1 MIKYPISISRDRSGV
16 FALLPDRADR
26 PGAADIIIED
36 SMRRRAA
43 RLMMKK
49 KRLEYLKDFLQ
60 GITDAKLS
68 VYASSGAFF
77 LFLSLFPMVLLGC
90 SFLPLTTL
98 TQDYLT
104 NYLSALL
111 PDIVSELIAV
121 IVDQVYDST
130 ITAISLS
137 ALLVLWSASKA
148 FLGLLRG
155 INAVC
160 GVDTPRN
167 YFRLRAR
174 SGICVALLMIVTLI
188 TLVLIV
194 FEHRM
199 IELLN
204 GALPEGNIIREFVVN
219 FRFLMILILL
229 ALVFMLVYKWMPYK
243 RMRAVRQ
250 IPGAAVAAVL
260 WMLLSWFFSFYVRNF
275 SSASIYGSLTAVIL
289 AMFWMYYSMFIIL
302 FGAYI
307 NVRLEKRLEARL
319 ASPVPGE
326 ADRETAEETNILK

>member
-1 MIKYPISISRDRSGV
+1 
-16 FALLPDRADR
+16 
-26 PGAADIIIED
+26 
-36 SMRRRAA
+36 
-43 RLMMKK
+43 MKN
-49 KRLEYLKDFLQ
+49 KRLDALRSFLQ
-60 GITDAKLS
+60 GITDAKLT

-77 LFLSLFPMVLLGC
+77 LFLSMFPMVLLAC
-90 SFLPLTTL
+90 SFLPLTAL

-111 PDIVSELIAV
+111 PAIVSELIAA

-160 GVDTPRN
+160 GVDTPKN

-174 SGICVALLMIVTLI
+174 SGVCVALLMIVTLI

-199 IELLN
+199 LGMLTE
-204 GALPEGNIIREFVVN
+204 AWPPGNFIREFVIN
-219 FRFLMILILL
+219 FRFLMILIML
-229 ALVFMLVYKWMPYK
+229 ALVFMLVYKWMPDK

-250 IPGAAVAAVL
+250 IPGAVIAAAL

-275 SSASIYGSLTAVIL
+275 GSISIYGSLTTVIL

-302 FGAYI
+302 FGAFV
-307 NVRLEKRLEARL
+307 NVRLEKRREAENS
-319 ASPVPGE
+319 AGGTGE
-326 ADRETAEETNILK
+326 GESAQP

>member
-1 MIKYPISISRDRSGV
+1 MR
-16 FALLPDRADR
+16 LPLPADNN
-26 PGAADIIIED
+26 DEVQ
-36 SMRRRAA
+36 RRIGSA
-43 RLMMKK
+43 RKIMEK
-49 KRLEYLKDFLQ
+49 KRFYALRSFLQ
-60 GITDAKLS
+60 GITDAKLT

-90 SFLPLTTL
+90 SFLPLTAL

-160 GVDTPRN
+160 GVDTPKN

-174 SGICVALLMIVTLI
+174 SGVCVALLMIVTLI

-199 IELLN
+199 LNLLTESWP
-204 GALPEGNIIREFVVN
+204 AGNFIREFVIN
-219 FRFLMILILL
+219 FRFLMILIML

-243 RMRAVRQ
+243 RMRAIRQ
-250 IPGAAVAAVL
+250 IPGAVIAAAL

-275 SSASIYGSLTAVIL
+275 GSISIYGSLTTVIL

-302 FGAYI
+302 FGAYV
-307 NVRLEKRLEARL
+307 NVRLEKRREDENAEN
-319 ASPVPGE
+319 GQ
-326 ADRETAEETNILK
+326 RETESVLN

>member
-1 MIKYPISISRDRSGV
+1 M
-16 FALLPDRADR
+16 
-26 PGAADIIIED
+26 E
-36 SMRRRAA
+36 
-43 RLMMKK
+43 K
-49 KRLEYLKDFLQ
+49 KRFYALRSFLQ
-60 GITDAKLS
+60 GITDAKLT

-90 SFLPLTTL
+90 SFLPLTAL

-160 GVDTPRN
+160 GVDTPKN

-174 SGICVALLMIVTLI
+174 SGVCVALLMIVTLI

-199 IELLN
+199 LNLLTESWP
-204 GALPEGNIIREFVVN
+204 AGNFIREFVIN
-219 FRFLMILILL
+219 FRFLMILIML

-243 RMRAVRQ
+243 RMRAIRQ
-250 IPGAAVAAVL
+250 IPGAVIAAAL

-275 SSASIYGSLTAVIL
+275 GSISIYGSLTTVIL

-302 FGAYI
+302 FGAYV
-307 NVRLEKRLEARL
+307 NVRLEKRREDENAEN
-319 ASPVPGE
+319 GQ
-326 ADRETAEETNILK
+326 RETESVLN

>member
-1 MIKYPISISRDRSGV
+1 
-16 FALLPDRADR
+16 
-26 PGAADIIIED
+26 
-36 SMRRRAA
+36 
-43 RLMMKK
+43 MKN
-49 KRLEYLKDFLQ
+49 KRLDALRSFLQ
-60 GITDAKLS
+60 GITDAKLT

-77 LFLSLFPMVLLGC
+77 LFLSMFPMVLLAC
-90 SFLPLTTL
+90 SFLPLTAL

-111 PDIVSELIAV
+111 PDIVSELIAA

-160 GVDTPRN
+160 GVDTPKN

-174 SGICVALLMIVTLI
+174 SGVCVALLMIVTLI

-199 IELLN
+199 LGMLTE
-204 GALPEGNIIREFVVN
+204 AWPPGNFIREFVIN
-219 FRFLMILILL
+219 FRFLMILIML

-250 IPGAAVAAVL
+250 IPGAVIAAAL
-260 WMLLSWFFSFYVRNF
+260 WMLLSWFFSFYVRNIG
-275 SSASIYGSLTAVIL
+275 SISIYGSLTTVIL

-302 FGAYI
+302 FGAFV
-307 NVRLEKRLEARL
+307 NVRLEKRREAENS
-319 ASPVPGE
+319 AGGTGE
-326 ADRETAEETNILK
+326 GESAQP

>member
-1 MIKYPISISRDRSGV
+1 
-16 FALLPDRADR
+16 
-26 PGAADIIIED
+26 
-36 SMRRRAA
+36 MRIGSA
-43 RLMMKK
+43 RYDMKN
-49 KRLEYLKDFLQ
+49 KRLDALRSFLQ
-60 GITDAKLS
+60 GITDAKLT

-77 LFLSLFPMVLLGC
+77 LFLSMFPMVLLAC
-90 SFLPLTTL
+90 SFLPLTAL

-111 PDIVSELIAV
+111 PDIVSELIAA

-160 GVDTPRN
+160 GVDTPKN

-174 SGICVALLMIVTLI
+174 SGVCVALLMIVTLI

-199 IELLN
+199 LGMLTE
-204 GALPEGNIIREFVVN
+204 AWPPGNFIREFVIN
-219 FRFLMILILL
+219 FRFLMILIML

-250 IPGAAVAAVL
+250 IPGAVIAAAL
-260 WMLLSWFFSFYVRNF
+260 WMLLSWFFSFYVRNIG
-275 SSASIYGSLTAVIL
+275 SISIYGSLTTVIL

-302 FGAYI
+302 FGAFV
-307 NVRLEKRLEARL
+307 NVRLEKRREAENS
-319 ASPVPGE
+319 AGGTGE
-326 ADRETAEETNILK
+326 GESAQP

>member
-1 MIKYPISISRDRSGV
+1 
-16 FALLPDRADR
+16 
-26 PGAADIIIED
+26 
-36 SMRRRAA
+36 
-43 RLMMKK
+43 MKN
-49 KRLEYLKDFLQ
+49 KRLDALRSFLQ
-60 GITDAKLS
+60 GITDAKLT

-77 LFLSLFPMVLLGC
+77 LFLSMFPMVLLAC
-90 SFLPLTTL
+90 SFLPLTAL

-111 PDIVSELIAV
+111 PDIVSELIAA

-160 GVDTPRN
+160 GVDTPKN

-174 SGICVALLMIVTLI
+174 SGVCVALLMIVTLI

-199 IELLN
+199 LGMLTE
-204 GALPEGNIIREFVVN
+204 AWPPGNFIREFVIN
-219 FRFLMILILL
+219 FRFLMILIML

-250 IPGAAVAAVL
+250 IPGAVIAAAL

-275 SSASIYGSLTAVIL
+275 GSISIYGSLTTVIL

-302 FGAYI
+302 FGAFV
-307 NVRLEKRLEARL
+307 NVRLEKRREAENS
-319 ASPVPGE
+319 AGGTGE
-326 ADRETAEETNILK
+326 GESAQP

>member
-1 MIKYPISISRDRSGV
+1 
-16 FALLPDRADR
+16 
-26 PGAADIIIED
+26 
-36 SMRRRAA
+36 MRIGSA
-43 RLMMKK
+43 RYDMKN
-49 KRLEYLKDFLQ
+49 KRLDALRSFLQ
-60 GITDAKLS
+60 GITDAKLT

-77 LFLSLFPMVLLGC
+77 LFLSMFPMVLLAC
-90 SFLPLTTL
+90 SFLPLTAL

-111 PDIVSELIAV
+111 PDIVSELIAA

-160 GVDTPRN
+160 GVDTPKN

-174 SGICVALLMIVTLI
+174 SGVCVALLMIVTLI

-199 IELLN
+199 LGMLTE
-204 GALPEGNIIREFVVN
+204 AWPPGNFIREFVIN
-219 FRFLMILILL
+219 FRFLMILIML

-250 IPGAAVAAVL
+250 IPGAVIAAAL

-275 SSASIYGSLTAVIL
+275 GSISIYGSLTTVIL

-302 FGAYI
+302 FGAFV
-307 NVRLEKRLEARL
+307 NVRLEKRREAENS
-319 ASPVPGE
+319 AGGTGE
-326 ADRETAEETNILK
+326 GESAQP

>member
-1 MIKYPISISRDRSGV
+1 
-16 FALLPDRADR
+16 
-26 PGAADIIIED
+26 
-36 SMRRRAA
+36 MRIGSTRYD
-43 RLMMKK
+43 MKN
-49 KRLEYLKDFLQ
+49 KRLDALRSFLQ
-60 GITDAKLS
+60 GITDAKLT

-77 LFLSLFPMVLLGC
+77 LFLSMFPMVLLAC
-90 SFLPLTTL
+90 SFLPLTAL

-111 PDIVSELIAV
+111 PAIVSELIAA

-160 GVDTPRN
+160 GVDTPKN

-174 SGICVALLMIVTLI
+174 SGVCVALLMIVTLI

-199 IELLN
+199 LGMLTE
-204 GALPEGNIIREFVVN
+204 AWPPGNFIREFVIN
-219 FRFLMILILL
+219 FRFLMILIML
-229 ALVFMLVYKWMPYK
+229 ALVFMLVYKWMPDK

-250 IPGAAVAAVL
+250 IPGAVIAAAL

-275 SSASIYGSLTAVIL
+275 GSISIYGSLTTVIL

-302 FGAYI
+302 FGAFV
-307 NVRLEKRLEARL
+307 NVRLEKRREAENS
-319 ASPVPGE
+319 AGGTGE
-326 ADRETAEETNILK
+326 GESAQP